1 MSLKVKFV
9 WLSFEF
15 FAASRCRRF
24 RRFLDH
30 LCKGRNVY
38 TQTSRLDAMKL
49 SYIKEDAAHSRIDL
63 KRKNSVHVL
72 CVCIAWCKHEGKL
85 GEFKTVECK
94 RGHPRTVFCK
104 ISVRRSKYCRIFYS
118 TNSGGR
124 WLGTFWAVLRQ
135 ELPVKKFLDS

>member
-1 MSLKVKFV
+1 MLGLPAHNSLRVRERLSTSNQNGAYHDMSLKVKFV

-38 TQTSRLDAMKL
+38 TQTSRLDAVKL

-72 CVCIAWCKHEGKL
+72 CVCIA
-85 GEFKTVECK
+85 
-94 RGHPRTVFCK
+94 
-104 ISVRRSKYCRIFYS
+104 
-118 TNSGGR
+118 
-124 WLGTFWAVLRQ
+124 
-135 ELPVKKFLDS
+135 